1 MSSKQFRKL
10 SAWAGILAP
19 IIFVGV
25 FLLEGTLRN
34 GYDPISMYISE
45 LSLGDRGWIQIAN
58 FMLLGFLLFLFA
70 LGLSKEFQ
78 TGKASRWGIIAFY
91 VISGLV
97 FILGPFIMDPAGTPV
112 DQMSVPGLI
121 HELSG
126 GILFLLMPII
136 IFIFL
141 RRFIS
146 DEKWGS
152 LRWWTLILGVV
163 EALGV
168 FVFIYAYK
176 IPAGQST
183 LGQFLGLFQR
193 IAVIPFMVW
202 VSIFGIKLLR
212 NQTNASFKG
221 ASN

>member
-10 SAWAGILAP
+10 SVWAGILAP
-19 IIFVGV
+19 IIFVSV
-25 FLLEGTLRN
+25 FLLKGALRN

-58 FMLLGFLLFLFA
+58 FMLLGFLLFLFTI
-70 LGLSKEFQ
+70 GLSKEFQ
-78 TGKASRWGIIAFY
+78 TGKASQWGIIGFY
-91 VISGLV
+91 IISGLF
-97 FILGPFIMDPAGTPV
+97 FISGLFIMDPAGTPV
-112 DQMSVPGLI
+112 DQISVSGLI
-121 HELSG
+121 HEISG

-136 IFIFL
+136 IFVFL

-146 DEKWGS
+146 DDQWKS
-152 LRWWTLILGVV
+152 LRWWTLILGIV

-168 FVFIYAYK
+168 FVFIYASK
-176 IPAGQST
+176 IPAGQSA

-202 VSIFGIKLLR
+202 VTIFGIEMLR
-212 NQTNASFKG
+212 KQTEASFQG
-221 ASN
+221 ASD